1 MKKILI
7 TGGCGFIGSHLT
19 EYFFNKYK
27 KAQIVVYDKISYAA
41 HINNLKSI
49 IKSKRL
55 KIIKRKTLIFSYAQN
70 SRLFQYIS
78 TNKLHLHVDVYCIYT

>member
-49 IKSKRL
+49 IKPFL
-55 KIIKRKTLIFSYAQN
+55 K
-70 SRLFQYIS
+70 
-78 TNKLHLHVDVYCIYT
+78 